1 MTFDINNEVI
11 MSFDSSQHAPKSF
24 SRLTWDVVLLSRH
37 VTIIKNNYVEHW
49 EVEIE
54 LARIEM
60 QFNCVRDK
68 YDNFPSLWSEQVQL
82 TDLNTPIK
90 HADFI
95 EKV

>member
-11 MSFDSSQHAPKSF
+11 MSFDAIRADGKHKEIQQVNPTHVHGM
-24 SRLTWDVVLLSRH
+24 LVLLSRH

-60 QFNCVRDK
+60 QLNCVRDK
-68 YDNFPSLWSEQVQL
+68 YDNFFVYGQSGY
-82 TDLNTPIK
+82 N
-90 HADFI
+90 
-95 EKV
+95 